1 MRYVVE
7 REFSL
12 EDANGNAPM
21 TNSNES
27 VTKQGPATLT
37 KHLNKKERMQEAAP
51 CSFTEDKPTIS

>member
-37 KHLNKKERMQEAAP
+37 KHLNKKERM
-51 CSFTEDKPTIS
+51 